1 MNAYRS
7 YRSTEMHMYIN
18 NLEDFSNENNNV
30 VFCSK
35 MRSRVYECN
44 QKYAEKIRNYVRYY
58 FVVNLSRKCL
68 RVENESL
75 FQKRKNIG
83 FRSLL
88 Y

>member
-35 MRSRVYECN
+35 MRSRVYECH
-44 QKYAEKIRNYVRYY
+44 QKYAKNQKLCKI
-58 FVVNLSRKCL
+58 L
-68 RVENESL
+68 
-75 FQKRKNIG
+75 
-83 FRSLL
+83 FRSKSQ
-88 Y
+88 